1 MTAYRRF
8 LATAMVAVAASAIL
22 FALSFV
28 ATPVKFLADGVPV
41 EHLLAV
47 GRVTFRASAASEAVL
62 LLLLVILARGR
73 SRIAA
78 CSVAALLAFQW
89 LVLMPDLDAR
99 TLARM
104 SGRVMPSSG
113 LHGWWIALD
122 VLRIVLYAAIAR
134 AAIARA
140 MMRVGK
146 TPPAAN
152 DLERG
157 PPSAL

>member
-157 PPSAL
+157 PPTAI

>member
-1 MTAYRRF
+1 MTAYRRSS
-8 LATAMVAVAASAIL
+8 ATAMVAVAACTIL
-22 FALSFV
+22 FALSFL
-28 ATPVKFLADGVPV
+28 ATPVKFLADGVPI

-62 LLLLVILARGR
+62 LVLLVILAPGR
-73 SRIAA
+73 SRIVA

-89 LVLMPDLDAR
+89 LVLMPELDAR

-157 PPSAL
+157 SPTAI

>member
-28 ATPVKFLADGVPV
+28 ATPEKFLAAGVPV

-134 AAIARA
+134 AAIAA
-140 MMRVGK
+140 
-146 TPPAAN
+146 
-152 DLERG
+152 
-157 PPSAL
+157 

>member
-1 MTAYRRF
+1 MTAYRRSS
-8 LATAMVAVAASAIL
+8 ATAMVAVAACAIL
-22 FALSFV
+22 FALSFL
-28 ATPVKFLADGVPV
+28 ATPVKFLADGVPI

-62 LLLLVILARGR
+62 LVLLVILAPGR
-73 SRIAA
+73 SRIVA
-78 CSVAALLAFQW
+78 CSVAALLALQW
-89 LVLMPDLDAR
+89 LVLMPELDAR

-104 SGRVMPSSG
+104 SGAVLPASG

-134 AAIARA
+134 AA
-140 MMRVGK
+140 MRGGRG
-146 TPPAAN
+146 TPGAN

-157 PPSAL
+157 PPTAI

>member
-122 VLRIVLYAAIAR
+122 VLRIVLYAPIAR

-157 PPSAL
+157 PPTAI

>member
-1 MTAYRRF
+1 MTAYRRSS
-8 LATAMVAVAASAIL
+8 ATAMVAVAACAIL
-22 FALSFV
+22 FALSFL
-28 ATPVKFLADGVPV
+28 ATPVKFLADGVPI

-62 LLLLVILARGR
+62 LVLLVILARGR
-73 SRIAA
+73 SRIVA
-78 CSVAALLAFQW
+78 CSVVALLAFQW

-104 SGRVMPSSG
+104 SGAVLPASG
-113 LHGWWIALD
+113 LHGWWISLD

-134 AAIARA
+134 AA
-140 MMRVGK
+140 MRGGRG
-146 TPPAAN
+146 TPGAN

-157 PPSAL
+157 PPTAI

>member
-134 AAIARA
+134 AAIAR
-140 MMRVGK
+140 
-146 TPPAAN
+146 P
-152 DLERG
+152 
-157 PPSAL
+157 